1 MKNMT
6 KYINKLKIRA
16 TLVLS
21 MKDWKKKISPKISKD
36 HKNSITNKRKKGTLE
51 KSKDMKTVFTIEL
64 IKLMTIY

>member
-1 MKNMT
+1 M
-6 KYINKLKIRA
+6 RA

-21 MKDWKKKISPKISKD
+21 MKDWQKKISPKISKD
-36 HKNSITNKRKKGTLE
+36 YKNSITNKRKKGTLE